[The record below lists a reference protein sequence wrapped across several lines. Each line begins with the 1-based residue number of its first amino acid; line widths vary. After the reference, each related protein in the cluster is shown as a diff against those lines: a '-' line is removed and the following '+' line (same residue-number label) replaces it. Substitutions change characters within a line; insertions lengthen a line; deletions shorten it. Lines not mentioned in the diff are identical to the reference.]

1 MADWL
6 RKMASNQK
14 MQENKPTLKFNF
26 TIEKRWPVS
35 KFSFWHS
42 HWALIASV
50 GKGGKGSADWNYCP
64 PSESVALLS
73 FIMNL
78 NSLSWKCIKVA
89 LTNSKKRWCAFVK
102 TVCFFRSV
110 CKDGMHTRSRFISGL
125 PTAFCGWN
133 EIGQISL
140 MAAPQNFSA
149 QKGTL
154 PLNAHRWKQKKH
166 GICNISFKNM

>member
-1 MADWL
+1 MTRLWSDFGL
-6 RKMASNQK
+6 TKIK
-14 MQENKPTLKFNF
+14 T
-26 TIEKRWPVS
+26 TEKCI
-35 KFSFWHS
+35 
-42 HWALIASV
+42 IASV

-78 NSLSWKCIKVA
+78 NSLSWKCIKVE
-89 LTNSKKRWCAFVK
+89 LTNLKKRWCAFVK
-102 TVCFFRSV
+102 TICFFGSV

-125 PTAFCGWN
+125 PTALCGWN

-154 PLNAHRWKQKKH
+154 PRNAHRWKKWPLYCPQGSGTLRQQLLMMH
-166 GICNISFKNM
+166 GIAGYCMVLHCIA